1 MIIMTQHFI
10 KLLFLSSLNKIGILL
25 LIASV
30 FLSCNTP
37 EIAVNKYDTIQGIL
51 QDSLKVKPYDKLLVL
66 TETGCLGCN
75 KSFAYLIEGMLN
87 SDALVVVTAT
97 GTSVDISE
105 FSEDKY
111 DNVIYDYKNYF
122 KRNNIL
128 ENSGAIFLSE
138 NNVDTIISIEA
149 KGIEEQLRYIQNN
162 VLDN

>member
-1 MIIMTQHFI
+1 
-10 KLLFLSSLNKIGILL
+10 
-25 LIASV
+25 
-30 FLSCNTP
+30 
-37 EIAVNKYDTIQGIL
+37 
-51 QDSLKVKPYDKLLVL
+51 
-66 TETGCLGCN
+66 
-75 KSFAYLIEGMLN
+75 MLN